1 MVECKSWKRCH
12 RPSDQ
17 TLQKRLN
24 SFLQQKHYSIRRDS
38 PTFLETD
45 PEVIYSLPPDPV
57 AYSFFRKLCSFFL
70 HQEKICS
77 LAISPDGHINPSLWK
92 TSGVETGI
100 MIHHPSV
107 ANLTLPHH
115 SLLQLNITNSLNR
128 YPLNSFILL
137 ECKNNQWLY

>member
-38 PTFLETD
+38 PMFLETD

-57 AYSFFRKLCSFFL
+57 AYSFFRKLCSFFS

-77 LAISPDGHINPSLWK
+77 PAISPRWTYKPF
-92 TSGVETGI
+92 I
-100 MIHHPSV
+100 MKDFRCGNRYHDPPPLCCPPHPSTPFSS
-107 ANLTLPHH
+107 AAQHH
-115 SLLQLNITNSLNR
+115 QF
-128 YPLNSFILL
+128 P
-137 ECKNNQWLY
+137 Q